1 MITIEQI
8 KSFKKEDMFVN
19 SERLSKEE
27 IKQLIEWL
35 SESDDKLRYPSL
47 LLLQSR
53 SKEHDD
59 VYLYWDEF
67 VSKLKSDNS
76 FQRSIGIMLIVENVR
91 WDKENKFKDII
102 DYYLTFSNDEKVITA
117 RQCIQGLSNVIQN
130 TDYDKEICDKI
141 VKALTSIDIL
151 ARPNTNWKV
160 MTTDIINVLI
170 TIQKEIYYKEIIIY
184 LKDALENNII
194 DKKLKNE
201 IESIIS

>member
-91 WDKENKFKDII
+91 WDKESKFKDII
-102 DYYLTFSNDEKVITA
+102 DYYLTFCNDEKVITA
-117 RQCIQGLSNVIQN
+117 RQCIQGLSNVIGS

-141 VKALTSIDIL
+141 VKVLTSIDIL
-151 ARPNTNWKV
+151 SRPNTNWKV

-170 TIQKEIYYKEIIIY
+170 TIQNVIYYREIIIY